1 MVWQGPRI
9 RRGAETG
16 TQVIITAL
24 STIFYF
30 VFLLA
35 FEVVSL
41 CVPLV
46 FLPRAVLAPVSSYSS
61 CYLARAAV
69 FLLAAFRIFLR
80 HLYFVSFQL
89 SLCFVLF
96 LLSFF
101 CYYFLVRLVFAMLS
115 YPVRWHF
122 TCFTLIRLRLF
133 FGGFLC
139 ITVCDHRICISL
151 GWSISTDTGCTCC
164 CRWVEWTV

>member
-30 VFLLA
+30 VFLA
-35 FEVVSL
+35 CFWSSL
-41 CVPLV
+41 CALV
-46 FLPRAVLAPVSSYSS
+46 FLPRAVLAPMSSSSS

-80 HLYFVSFQL
+80 HLYSVSFL
-89 SLCFVLF
+89 DSLCFVMVL
-96 LLSFF
+96 
-101 CYYFLVRLVFAMLS
+101 
-115 YPVRWHF
+115 
-122 TCFTLIRLRLF
+122 
-133 FGGFLC
+133 
-139 ITVCDHRICISL
+139 
-151 GWSISTDTGCTCC
+151 
-164 CRWVEWTV
+164 